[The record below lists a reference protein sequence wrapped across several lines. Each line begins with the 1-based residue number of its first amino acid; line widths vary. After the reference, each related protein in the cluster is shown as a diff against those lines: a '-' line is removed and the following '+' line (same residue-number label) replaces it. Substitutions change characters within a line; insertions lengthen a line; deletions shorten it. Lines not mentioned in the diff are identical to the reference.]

1 MPKEQKTTQLPQAA
15 KDHMSNTAKENLAEH
30 APHVVTSNGPEPIY
44 HHNTAFNDVFTGTDG
59 VVDYFLFDM
68 TVFSGVD
75 FIYNY
80 DAEDHIVFYNTQ
92 GTQTY
97 VTDPLYGN
105 DDPEWGVAGEDY
117 SLLWYDPDRTVTH
130 HLVGV
135 EDPSVVPTITTYA
148 GDLIA

>member
-1 MPKEQKTTQLPQAA
+1 MPQQKKTVQLPQASM
-15 KDHMSNTAKENLAEH
+15 DHMSNVAKEKLAAN
-30 APHVVTSNGPEPIY
+30 APHVITSDGPEPIY
-44 HHNTAFNDVFTGTDG
+44 HHNTTFNDVFTGTDG

-75 FIYNY
+75 FVFNY

-97 VTDPLYGN
+97 VTNPLYN
-105 DDPEWGVAGEDY
+105 WGVAGEDY
-117 SLLWYDPDRTVTH
+117 SLLWYDPNLNVTH

-135 EDPSVVPTITTYA
+135 EDTSVVPTITAYA
-148 GDLIA
+148 GEFVV